1 MQSKTGRF
9 VIGRED
15 NVLRVD
21 FSRDPDP
28 PVPRFPG
35 GCGLREIADEFTS
48 ATASISAGG
57 QSTALSTLSNLDPR
71 QCKFL

>member
-1 MQSKTGRF
+1 MRRKTGHF

-35 GCGLREIADEFTS
+35 ACGLRETVDEFTS
-48 ATASISAGG
+48 ATASISAAE
-57 QSTALSTLSNLDPR
+57 SATLSTLSDIDPR